1 MEPLACHRLLYHG
14 ALTRRPSDATLERTL
29 TALAETLDLH
39 VFAGPIVAH
48 PKITQLKAGSETKET
63 EEVEDTSRTSALVLI
78 AESHIAIDLHR
89 RAAWCQLS
97 SCRPLD
103 EGAIHAT
110 LSEHLPGAWKLR
122 RQDSQEHE

>member
-1 MEPLACHRLLYHG
+1 M
-14 ALTRRPSDATLERTL
+14 T
-29 TALAETLDLH
+29 
-39 VFAGPIVAH
+39 
-48 PKITQLKAGSETKET
+48 
-63 EEVEDTSRTSALVLI
+63 RTSALVLI

-110 LSEHLPGAWKLR
+110 LTEHLPGTWKLR

>member
-14 ALTRRPSDATLERTL
+14 ALTRRPSDTTLERTL
-29 TALAETLDLH
+29 AALAETLGLH
-39 VFAGPIVAH
+39 IFAGPFVAH
-48 PKITQLKAGSETKET
+48 PKRDDKA
-63 EEVEDTSRTSALVLI
+63 EDVTRTSALVLI

-103 EGAIHAT
+103 EGEIHAILT
-110 LSEHLPGAWKLR
+110 KHLPGSWKLR
-122 RQDSQEHE
+122 HQDSQEHE

>member
-1 MEPLACHRLLYHG
+1 MDPLACHRLLYHG
-14 ALTRRPSDATLERTL
+14 ALTERPTDATLERTL
-29 TALAETLDLH
+29 TELSETLGLH
-39 VFAGPIVAH
+39 VFAGPFVAH
-48 PKITQLKAGSETKET
+48 PTVTLFKAEGET
-63 EEVEDTSRTSALVLI
+63 EEVEDVTRTSALVLI

-103 EGAIHAT
+103 ELGVHGT
-110 LSEHLPGAWKLR
+110 LTKHLPGTWNLR

>member
-14 ALTRRPSDATLERTL
+14 TVAERPPDAALEQTL
-29 TALAETLDLH
+29 TALVETLGLH
-39 VFAGPIVAH
+39 IFAGPFVAH
-48 PKITQLKAGSETKET
+48 PKLDNETDDST
-63 EEVEDTSRTSALVLI
+63 RASALVLI

-103 EGAIHAT
+103 EEAIHVA
-110 LSEHLPGAWKLR
+110 LSEHLPGTWKLH